1 MLQSTNIKHLT
12 NDIMIWTFWGKLIK
26 RIVLAIIT
34 ISLLIIAVAVVI
46 SWIKYE
52 NWSHETW
59 LNDIYG
65 YYEDNDEGY
74 IYNFETG
81 EKVLTNINFFYGPR
95 KDGSG
100 VEIFTWKSTPLPQ
113 QRYKRGY
120 INTKTAEIIAEPQFD
135 KAWIFRSGVAGVC
148 KNDSVYFIDIKGDCI
163 SKQKFPYTIG
173 WDYVYEGDY
182 CVIKINEKYGII
194 NKQGVWVAEPIWDGA
209 SIDLFSSSF
218 HLSRNG
224 NIIEYCFG
232 DESIIRVPTLE
243 YKGDTIFAHSD
254 TTVVYVKQGIQ

>member
-1 MLQSTNIKHLT
+1 MELSLNLPFSMSLSEEDAFNYIKILC
-12 NDIMIWTFWGKLIK
+12 DYL
-26 RIVLAIIT
+26 
-34 ISLLIIAVAVVI
+34 
-46 SWIKYE
+46 
-52 NWSHETW
+52 
-59 LNDIYG
+59 
-65 YYEDNDEGY
+65 
-74 IYNFETG
+74 
-81 EKVLTNINFFYGPR
+81 
-95 KDGSG
+95 
-100 VEIFTWKSTPLPQ
+100 
-113 QRYKRGY
+113 
-120 INTKTAEIIAEPQFD
+120 NTK
-135 KAWIFRSGVAGVC
+135 
-148 KNDSVYFIDIKGDCI
+148 N
-163 SKQKFPYTIG
+163 KQKFPYTIG